1 MEFVQSVVGKGT
13 RQQIHGN
20 DTGDTEGQRH

>member
-13 RQQIHGN
+13 RWQVHGN
-20 DTGDTEGQRH
+20 YTLGIQ